1 MKTDRQL
8 QHDVLAEL
16 EWDPSIDA
24 AKIGVAA
31 ADEVVTL
38 TGTVAT
44 FREKAHAEAVAKRVY
59 GVRGVAN
66 DIVVTLPGTFAR
78 SDADIAKV
86 AVAALEWDSRAA
98 TATLAMAALEW
109 DSRIDEKR
117 ITVGVR
123 DGWVTLEGTCDWK
136 YQSDAAESHMRT
148 LTGVRGV
155 SNKIA
160 IVASGRA
167 ADVKLRIED
176 ALRRSADVE
185 ARRMFVDS
193 TNGRVVLRG
202 HVRSWTERNQAQAA
216 AWSAPGVTEVDNQL
230 VVVP

>member
-31 ADEVVTL
+31 SDEVVTL
-38 TGTVAT
+38 TGTVST
-44 FREKAHAEAVAKRVY
+44 FREKAQAEKVAKRVY
-59 GVRGVAN
+59 GVRAVAN
-66 DIVVTLPGTFAR
+66 DLVVTVPGRLER
-78 SDADIAKV
+78 SDADIAKA
-86 AVAALEWDSRAA
+86 AVTALEWDPQ
-98 TATLAMAALEW
+98 
-109 DSRIDEKR
+109 IDEKR

-136 YQSDAAESHMRT
+136 YQSEAAESHVRT
-148 LTGVRGV
+148 LSGVRGV

-160 IVASGRA
+160 IAASSRS
-167 ADVKLRIED
+167 ADVKQRIED
-176 ALRRSADVE
+176 AFRRSANIE
-185 ARRMFVDS
+185 ARRLSVDS

-202 HVRSWTERNQAQAA
+202 HVRTWTERNQAQAA

-230 VVVP
+230 LVVP

>member
-31 ADEVVTL
+31 SDEVVTL
-38 TGTVAT
+38 TGTVST
-44 FREKAHAEAVAKRVY
+44 FREKAQAEKVAKRVY
-59 GVRGVAN
+59 GVRAVAN
-66 DIVVTLPGTFAR
+66 DLVVTVPGRLER
-78 SDADIAKV
+78 SDADIAKA
-86 AVAALEWDSRAA
+86 AVTALEWDPQ
-98 TATLAMAALEW
+98 
-109 DSRIDEKR
+109 IDEKR

-136 YQSDAAESHMRT
+136 YQAEAAESHVRT
-148 LTGVRGV
+148 LSGVRGV

-160 IVASGRA
+160 VAASSRA
-167 ADVKLRIED
+167 ADIKQRIEE
-176 ALRRSADVE
+176 AFRRSANIE
-185 ARRMFVDS
+185 ARRLSIDS
-193 TNGRVVLRG
+193 TDGRIVLRG
-202 HVRSWTERNQAQAA
+202 HVRTWTERNQAQAA

-230 VVVP
+230 LVVP

>member
-31 ADEVVTL
+31 SDEVVTL
-38 TGTVAT
+38 TGTVST
-44 FREKAHAEAVAKRVY
+44 FREKAQAEKVAKRVY
-59 GVRGVAN
+59 GVRAVAN
-66 DIVVTLPGTFAR
+66 DLVVTVPGRLER
-78 SDADIAKV
+78 SDAEIAGALH
-86 AVAALEWDSRAA
+86 AVLSPAEAAVTALEWDPQ
-98 TATLAMAALEW
+98 
-109 DSRIDEKR
+109 IDEKR

-136 YQSDAAESHMRT
+136 YQAEAAESHVRT
-148 LTGVRGV
+148 LSGVRGV

-160 IVASGRA
+160 VAASSRA
-167 ADVKLRIED
+167 ADIKQRIEE
-176 ALRRSADVE
+176 AFRRSANIE
-185 ARRMFVDS
+185 ARRLSIDS
-193 TNGRVVLRG
+193 TDGRIVLRG
-202 HVRSWTERNQAQAA
+202 HVRTWTERNQAQAA

-230 VVVP
+230 LVVP

>member
-31 ADEVVTL
+31 SDEVVTL

-44 FREKAHAEAVAKRVY
+44 FREKAQAEKVAKRVY
-59 GVRGVAN
+59 GVRAVAN
-66 DIVVTLPGTFAR
+66 DLVVTIPGRLER
-78 SDADIAKV
+78 SDADIAKA
-86 AVAALEWDSRAA
+86 AVTALEWDPQ
-98 TATLAMAALEW
+98 
-109 DSRIDEKR
+109 IDEKR

-123 DGWVTLEGTCDWK
+123 DGWVTLEGSCDWK
-136 YQSDAAESHMRT
+136 YQAEAAESHVRT
-148 LTGVRGV
+148 LAGVRGV
-155 SNKIA
+155 SSKIA
-160 IVASGRA
+160 ITASSRS
-167 ADVKLRIED
+167 ADVKQRIED
-176 ALRRSADVE
+176 AFRRSANIE
-185 ARRMFVDS
+185 ARRLSVDS

-202 HVRSWTERNQAQAA
+202 HVRTWTERNQAQAA
-216 AWSAPGVTEVDNQL
+216 AWAAPGVTEVDNQL

>member
-66 DIVVTLPGTFAR
+66 DIVVTLPGTLAR
-78 SDADIAKV
+78 SDADIAKA
-86 AVAALEWDSRAA
+86 AVAS
-98 TATLAMAALEW
+98 LEW

>member
-31 ADEVVTL
+31 SDEVVTL

-44 FREKAHAEAVAKRVY
+44 FREKSLAETIAKRVY

-66 DIVVTLPGTFAR
+66 EIEVAVPGAHKR
-78 SDADIAKV
+78 SDAEIAAA
-86 AVAALEWDSRAA
+86 AVTALEWDPQ
-98 TATLAMAALEW
+98 
-109 DSRIDEKR
+109 IDEKR
-117 ITVGVR
+117 IKVAVR
-123 DGWVTLEGTCDWK
+123 DGWVTLEGSCDWK
-136 YQSDAAESHMRT
+136 YQAEAAESHART

-155 SNKIA
+155 TNKISV
-160 IVASGRA
+160 VAAGRA
-167 ADVKLRIED
+167 ADVKQRIED
-176 ALRRSADVE
+176 AFRRSANIE
-185 ARRMFVDS
+185 ARRMFVEA

-202 HVRSWTERNQAQAA
+202 HVKSWTERNQAQAA

-230 VVVP
+230 LVVP